1 MTNIYAALEIGTTR
15 TILAVATAKKG
26 EKLKVVACAHIP
38 STGVRKSTITN
49 MNHATSSVHSVLNEI
64 EKKKLDKAV
73 SLSISTAFLL
83 VNGSHIKADPYQA
96 TTAIEGVKVK
106 DSDIDNVLNAA
117 HEWILP
123 RERELLD
130 IVDQTFAIDTHGGIS
145 EPRGMSG
152 RVLKV
157 NTLQVHADANRI
169 ADARTVAEN
178 THLEISEPL
187 CALTCAGEAVLTDR
201 DKRDGVLLID
211 FGGGSTGFAIYA
223 DGTLAALDI
232 LAIGGDH
239 VTNDIA
245 NAFRTTIQQAET
257 IKINE
262 ASALV
267 RPAGEASAR
276 VNLPGK
282 SPLVQD
288 RTLSRNGLDTV
299 VNARMRETIGIIRD
313 SLDERGFLGQ
323 LTAGVVIT
331 GGGAAL
337 QGLDELIHREL
348 GMNVRYG
355 RPTCVDGFE
364 EMPHPESFAAIAG
377 ALAYAHRTDES
388 KPLFGNLFKGIFK

>member
-15 TILAVATAKKG
+15 TILAVAAAKKG
-26 EKLKVVACAHIP
+26 ERLKVIACAHIP

-64 EKKKLDKAV
+64 EKKKIDKSV
-73 SLSISTAFLL
+73 SLSISNAFLL
-83 VNGSHIKADPYQA
+83 VNGAHIKADPFQA
-96 TTAIEGVKVK
+96 TTAIEGAKVK
-106 DSDIDNVLNAA
+106 ESDIENVLNAA
-117 HEWILP
+117 REWTLP
-123 RERELLD
+123 REREILD

-157 NTLQVHADANRI
+157 NTLQIHADANRI
-169 ADARTVAEN
+169 ADARTVADN
-178 THLEISEPL
+178 THLDIIEPL
-187 CALTCAGEAVLTDR
+187 CALTCAGDAVLTER

-211 FGGGSTGFAIYA
+211 FGGGSTGYAVYA

-239 VTNDIA
+239 ITNDIA

-262 ASALV
+262 ACALV
-267 RPAGEASAR
+267 RPAGEASDR

-299 VNARMRETIGIIRD
+299 VNARLRETIGIIRD
-313 SLDERGFLGQ
+313 NLDERGFLGQ
-323 LTAGVVIT
+323 LNAGVVIT

-337 QGLDELIHREL
+337 KGIDELIHREL
-348 GMNVRYG
+348 GMSVRMG
-355 RPTCVDGFE
+355 IPICIDGFADA
-364 EMPHPESFAAIAG
+364 PNPESFAAIAG
-377 ALAYAHRTDES
+377 ALAYAHRTDER
-388 KPLFGNLFKGIFK
+388 KPLFGNLFKGFFK